1 MKKNALLS
9 FFLIKLNSL
18 TSKRQNVIAQVTGLT
33 PEEIEAM

>member
-18 TSKRQNVIAQVTGLT
+18 TSKRQNVTMILSVVF
-33 PEEIEAM
+33 IY